1 MKLFYFGTAFLAV
14 ASAAPALNKAE
25 IESFLANAHE
35 NWNDLSAKAR
45 SQVMEKAGEIQEE
58 AEKIAN
64 NNKIDFAARK
74 QQISDLIESRY
85 SDLKMKKPE
94 LEALVSDMQ
103 ADVANF
109 IKSSR
114 AKAQAQADKFD
125 VDDIWG
131 WVDSQIED
139 NKEIQSAVNSAKDYA
154 KEHGITS
161 LNGDEIKDAA
171 KDAAEDGLDLLS
183 SLLDKY
189 TKN

>member
-1 MKLFYFGTAFLAV
+1 MEVPGLKVVGV
-14 ASAAPALNKAE
+14 SGASSKRPKAPAFVWMTPQ
-25 IESFLANAHE
+25 ESSWSSLQSIIPNILHLGVIGYPFVNPGPIGGSPAVGNQTEPSMELFIRWWQLATFL
-35 NWNDLSAKAR
+35 
-45 SQVMEKAGEIQEE
+45 
-58 AEKIAN
+58 
-64 NNKIDFAARK
+64 
-74 QQISDLIESRY
+74 
-85 SDLKMKKPE
+85 P
-94 LEALVSDMQ
+94 
-103 ADVANF
+103 
-109 IKSSR
+109 
-114 AKAQAQADKFD
+114 QAQADKFD